1 MAMFHFLGIFSD
13 ILELG
18 TYSECYCFV
27 ILIII
32 LVSTFLC
39 FTMIRMVCSEFQEN
53 QQNLLPGFSDFTE
66 NFEQII
72 ILLFLIL

>member
-27 ILIII
+27 IPIII

-39 FTMIRMVCSEFQEN
+39 FAMFGMS
-53 QQNLLPGFSDFTE
+53 FSDF
-66 NFEQII
+66 
-72 ILLFLIL
+72 

>member
-39 FTMIRMVCSEFQEN
+39 FTMIRMVCSEF
-53 QQNLLPGFSDFTE
+53 
-66 NFEQII
+66 
-72 ILLFLIL
+72 